1 MVIVYTNIVYM
12 SMVKMNF
19 FDVYFKLI
27 FSTMCDKIFT
37 RKGGTKL
44 INYKIDILDEL
55 KSKGYTTYI
64 LRKNKYLSETTI
76 SNIRAGK
83 PITMNA
89 LDAIC
94 VMLRKTPEEIINF
107 EISDNDKI
115 KYFV

>member
-1 MVIVYTNIVYM
+1 
-12 SMVKMNF
+12 
-19 FDVYFKLI
+19 LI
-27 FSTMCDKIFT
+27 
-37 RKGGTKL
+37 R
-44 INYKIDILDEL
+44 YKIDILEEL
-55 KSKGYTTYI
+55 KRKGYTTYI

-76 SNIRAGK
+76 ANIRAGK

-107 EISDNDKI
+107 EISDSDKI